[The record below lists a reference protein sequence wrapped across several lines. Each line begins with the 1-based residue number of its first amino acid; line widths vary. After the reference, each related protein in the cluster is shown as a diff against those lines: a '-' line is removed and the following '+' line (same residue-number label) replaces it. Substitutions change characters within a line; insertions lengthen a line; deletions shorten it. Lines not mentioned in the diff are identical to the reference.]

1 MVPTGAIPVVT
12 NESQVTPELIKE
24 VCESA
29 KSASDKLKALRVL
42 TEPSVHAFIS
52 AGGIGLIAEWL
63 SGAVAVGETGII
75 LACLGCLEKLPM
87 TTEILRESK
96 IGKIVTEQLKMCSNQ
111 VAVERA
117 RKLINTWKAL
127 AVPIVPSGICH
138 ENVIPAKKAVGA
150 PLPPKE
156 VVEEEATP
164 PSPKRARTEDQVVEL
179 VESDDEDEHD
189 KTEGAVSAL
198 ASLLDNLP
206 DIESIATVD
215 EVVQPRKKGIKW
227 RPDNELVQMVEFAI
241 TETCLDLRRTIEE
254 THGGLSS
261 LHPHGMDTDEEHGKF
276 IESRRKERAMA
287 GKGLAGHMAYA
298 DMDDEIDVSVYISE
312 YRFPP
317 PIHVYEI
324 QATFLE
330 KNLKSYEKQDLAD
343 LHAARKEVFYDGNIP
358 ETPGEPSTS
367 TKFYTSMN
375 TTATTRDIF
384 PSGIREYLE
393 DAAKSTSS
401 SQLVLPGTP
410 VASRPG
416 VEAPKPT
423 LPRLEIVTFE
433 DEFVKLD
440 SKLQTAI
447 MGSRDLLK
455 LFSQEPI
462 LLRDMTLDKINL
474 VLNNLKRSAQPESTG
489 GSFPPPQQSHAPKM
503 PRPIGAPH
511 QTGPPMMDDRRS
523 WGVSTIKSSVRSQ
536 VFSTGVGVPP
546 PPQQPAFPSQQHMF
560 PPQQLGFP
568 PHQHGLPPQQHGFP
582 PKQQPW
588 QTGFPAPDEYYRPPP
603 QSRPGYT
610 GQPGQHQYQQRRG
623 PSR

>member
-1 MVPTGAIPVVT
+1 MVPTGATP
-12 NESQVTPELIKE
+12 VTPELIANVAE
-24 VCESA
+24 TT
-29 KSASDKLKALRVL
+29 KSASEKLKALRVL

-52 AGGIGLIAEWL
+52 AGGIGLVAQWL
-63 SGAVAVGETGII
+63 TEAVAGGETGII
-75 LACLGCLEKLPM
+75 FACLGCLEKLPM
-87 TTEILRESK
+87 TTDILRESK

-127 AVPIVPSGICH
+127 AAPAVPSSSH
-138 ENVIPAKKAVGA
+138 ASAIPAKKAVGA
-150 PLPPKE
+150 PLPMKE
-156 VVEEEATP
+156 VVQEEVAP

-179 VESDDEDEHD
+179 VESDDEDERD
-189 KTEGAVSAL
+189 KAEGAVSAL
-198 ASLLDNLP
+198 ASLLDTLP
-206 DIESIATVD
+206 DIESIGGVD
-215 EVVQPRKKGIKW
+215 EVTEPKRRGIRW
-227 RPDNELVQMVEFAI
+227 RPDNQLVQMVEFAI
-241 TETCLDLRRTIEE
+241 TDTCLDLRRTIEE

-261 LHPHGMDTDEEHGKF
+261 LHPHGIDTNEEHGKF

-287 GKGLAGHMAYA
+287 GKGLAGHMTYA
-298 DMDDEIDVSVYISE
+298 DMDDEIDVSIYVQVF
-312 YRFPP
+312 RFPP

-343 LHAARKEVFYDGNIP
+343 LHAARKEVFYDGNAP

-375 TTATTRDIF
+375 TTATTLDIF
-384 PSGIREYLE
+384 PSGIREFLE
-393 DAAKSTSS
+393 DAAKSTPS
-401 SQLVLPGTP
+401 SQLILPGTP
-410 VASRPG
+410 VASKPG
-416 VEAPKPT
+416 MEAPKPT

-455 LFSQEPI
+455 LFTQEPI

-474 VLNNLKRSAQPESTG
+474 VLTNLKRSQTQ
-489 GSFPPPQQSHAPKM
+489 GSVPTPQQCAGPPLPRGPPQQ
-503 PRPIGAPH
+503 GA
-511 QTGPPMMDDRRS
+511 PPMMDDRKS

-536 VFSTGVGVPP
+536 VFPTGVGMQPP
-546 PPQQPAFPSQQHMF
+546 PLQQQAY
-560 PPQQLGFP
+560 
-568 PHQHGLPPQQHGFP
+568 PHQQQQQRWPPNP
-582 PKQQPW
+582 S
-588 QTGFPAPDEYYRPPP
+588 PAYPQPDEYYRQQPPA
-603 QSRPGYT
+603 RPGYS
-610 GQPGQHQYQQRRG
+610 GQPGQHQYHQRRG